1 MRIVLDPDELN
12 RFAAFVVEA
21 ADDHADCAARLRAFE
36 MPAMPPDVES
46 AVTEGLGRVARDLEG
61 LSTGLYGEALV
72 LRARAAALDP
82 VLRGYLTESFL
93 SRPG

>member
-21 ADDHADCAARLRAFE
+21 ADDHADCAARLRALD
-36 MPAMPPDVES
+36 MPPMPPDVGS
-46 AVTEGLGRVARDLEG
+46 SVAAGIGDVARSLDA

-72 LRARAAALDP
+72 LRARASALDP
-82 VLRGYLTESFL
+82 VLRGYLTQAFL
-93 SRPG
+93 